1 VGAVQGFTL
10 RSAAPARGGICG
22 SAALD
27 VLQMNLKDAAE
38 VQLEQNLKEM
48 EMLEC
53 CVLIK
58 LALTAECE
66 VIYIYI

>member
-1 VGAVQGFTL
+1 MQGFTL

>member
-1 VGAVQGFTL
+1 
-10 RSAAPARGGICG
+10 
-22 SAALD
+22 
-27 VLQMNLKDAAE
+27 MNLKDAAE
-38 VQLEQNLKEM
+38 LQLEQNLKEM

-66 VIYIYI
+66 VIYIYIYRQGNAAGRRSVASQLMSLLAAL